1 VKPAPL
7 IVAELIVTA
16 VDPLEVNVTA
26 SVTLEPNV
34 TSPKLKLVGF
44 TVSCCALVP
53 VPVKLT
59 LTVGLVDAL
68 LFNVNV
74 PVAADAVVGANFTVS
89 VTVCLGLSVIGK
101 VAPDTVNALPLIA
114 AALIVNED
122 VPLDVTVT
130 GSVAL
135 DPTPTLPK
143 LREVELIVH

>member
-1 VKPAPL
+1 
-7 IVAELIVTA
+7 
-16 VDPLEVNVTA
+16 
-26 SVTLEPNV
+26 
-34 TSPKLKLVGF
+34 
-44 TVSCCALVP
+44 
-53 VPVKLT
+53 
-59 LTVGLVDAL
+59 L